1 MSQTNEIPNI
11 PKLEDIV
18 TLTDPTMLAMEQ
30 YFLGMCNTR
39 NKEGQIDFNV
49 MQYYTAYN
57 IGENYN
63 RVNTLI
69 LQAEHKLVDLNAG
82 LAEAQAKAIDDIKR
96 GKSVRGYDLT
106 TAEAKV
112 FQDAHPEVL
121 KYQRAVD
128 KQASVIAFLKK
139 QLEVIKYYPSN
150 VKTIKEMYEAHIQYG
165 SAK

>member
-1 MSQTNEIPNI
+1 MSQNNEIPNI
-11 PKLEDIV
+11 QKLEDVV
-18 TLTDPTMLAMEQ
+18 TLSDTTILSMEQ
-30 YFLGMCNTR
+30 YFHQMCNTR

-63 RVNTLI
+63 RVNALI
-69 LQAEHKLVDLNAG
+69 LQAEHKLIDLNAS
-82 LAEAQAKAIDDIKR
+82 LVEAQAHAIDDIKR

-128 KQASVIAFLKK
+128 KQSSVISFLKK
-139 QLEVIKYYPSN
+139 QLEAIKYYPSN
-150 VKTIKEMYEAHIQYG
+150 VKTIREMYEAHLQYG